1 MVTMEAFSLKGQL
14 GMNGIVWELVLIL
27 WLWHRFPTW
36 YNMENILTY
45 HLICLAFKTYMNMRN
60 WKTCIVQ

>member
-14 GMNGIVWELVLIL
+14 GMNGIVWELLLIL
-27 WLWHRFPTW
+27 WLWHRFHTW

-45 HLICLAFKTYMNMRN
+45 HLICLDFKTYMNMRH
-60 WKTCIVQ
+60 WKTCIVK